1 MPDETPQTTT
11 KPQISFDDFARLDLR
26 VARVVE
32 AENHPNADKL
42 LVLKLD
48 DGSGTPRQL
57 CAGVRGHYEASD
69 LVGKSIVIVANLAP
83 RTLRGVESQGM
94 LLAASE
100 PAGDGER
107 RVVVLSPSSEVAP
120 GSVVS

>member
-1 MPDETPQTTT
+1 MADEATRTTT
-11 KPQISFDDFARLDLR
+11 KPQIILDDFAKLDLR
-26 VARVVE
+26 VAKIVE
-32 AENHPNADKL
+32 ATEHPQADKL

-48 DGSGTPRQL
+48 DGSPGGRQL
-57 CAGVRGHYEASD
+57 CAGIRGHYQAAD
-69 LVGKSIVIVANLAP
+69 LVGKSIVFVANLAP

-100 PAGDGER
+100 GGGEAR
-107 RVVVLSPSSEVAP
+107 RVVLLAPEGEVAV